1 MPRRKKKKQY
11 KAKNLRFENQIPV
24 YNDLP
29 TTEQLRKNVY
39 DYEVT
44 ETKITRAKRLNQT
57 LLDTYLLKK
66 LITESQHDAGI
77 KYYKLWRYSG
87 LEPKTTSAL
96 KPVVSSGSQNTVG
109 LMQGDNYVELQKAR
123 MQLGKPLTSIL
134 DSVILYNEPI
144 KTWEANYNVRSKTGM
159 TVLIVGLDT
168 LCDIWGIS

>member
-1 MPRRKKKKQY
+1 MPRRKKQKQF
-11 KAKNLRFENQIPV
+11 KAEDLRFENQKPV

-44 ETKITRAKRLNQT
+44 ETKITRARRLNQT

-66 LITESQHDAGI
+66 IITEPQHDAGI

-96 KPVVSSGSQNTVG
+96 KPVVSSGLQNTVG

-134 DSVILYNEPI
+134 DSVIPVSYTHL
-144 KTWEANYNVRSKTGM
+144 
-159 TVLIVGLDT
+159 T
-168 LCDIWGIS
+168 LPTILLV